1 MQPSASLFFS
11 CTGCMVQFAVSGV
24 MGCCEHTS
32 GYRLLSFSGVTSTP
46 RLAVVAI
53 AVRAST
59 SFINANTF
67 AAADAIAMMYTVF
80 TSRYTTRYLQDVQ
93 DVWSR
98 MCGPGCVH
106 PSANTRHQSA
116 VRLMA
121 SLTCCPVPVCHHM
134 QNWVLYLQSYI
145 TSNFIRASQSWCFH
159 ILGLFGWL
167 CKISVLAYIVTE

>member
-1 MQPSASLFFS
+1 M
-11 CTGCMVQFAVSGV
+11 QFAVSGV

-46 RLAVVAI
+46 RLAMVAI

-93 DVWSR
+93 DVWSI
-98 MCGPGCVH
+98 MCVQ
-106 PSANTRHQSA
+106 TQDIRVQS
-116 VRLMA
+116 
-121 SLTCCPVPVCHHM
+121 
-134 QNWVLYLQSYI
+134 
-145 TSNFIRASQSWCFH
+145 
-159 ILGLFGWL
+159 G
-167 CKISVLAYIVTE
+167 